1 MYSKIFLSYL
11 QIFNTITTV
20 ILNISPIIVIIPVVK
35 GKDKYINI
43 PYLMLFFNLLNA
55 SCWGCYWYRMS
66 FLIPVISNYIC
77 GIISL
82 SFCII
87 YLYFFSRNSISR
99 FCLYCPLLI
108 LSLAI
113 IIFIS
118 LYVIKMKIFGVILIF
133 FNILMFIAPGQNL
146 IRVIKEKNHKLIP
159 IGTTIVG
166 IICSGGWLF
175 FGIIV
180 NDINCIIP
188 NLIGLL
194 SSIFNTFIWIF
205 FYVRAKIINKR
216 NQLYSEE
223 TIDQKNKVEIK

>member
-1 MYSKIFLSYL
+1 MHHFPIFDETTGEFFWNNNDANWKLAHDSILKSEEGNSK
-11 QIFNTITTV
+11 TV
-20 ILNISPIIVIIPVVK
+20 
-35 GKDKYINI
+35 
-43 PYLMLFFNLLNA
+43 NLLHG
-55 SCWGCYWYRMS
+55 S
-66 FLIPVISNYIC
+66 LV
-77 GIISL
+77 SL
-82 SFCII
+82 SHE
-87 YLYFFSRNSISR
+87 FSTLNDNCLGEGNNS
-99 FCLYCPLLI
+99 P
-108 LSLAI
+108 
-113 IIFIS
+113 
-118 LYVIKMKIFGVILIF
+118 K
-133 FNILMFIAPGQNL
+133 
-146 IRVIKEKNHKLIP
+146 KEKNHKLIP

-205 FYVRAKIINKR
+205 FYVRTKIINKR

>member
-20 ILNISPIIVIIPVVK
+20 ILNISPIFVIIPVIK
-35 GKDKYINI
+35 GKDKYSNI

-66 FLIPVISNYIC
+66 FMIPVMSNSIC

-87 YLYFFSRNSISR
+87 YLYFFSRKNIPK
-99 FCLYCPLLI
+99 FCLYCPFLFLTLVI
-108 LSLAI
+108 L
-113 IIFIS
+113 IFIS
-118 LYVIKMKIFGVILIF
+118 LYVLKMKIFGIILIF
-133 FNILMFIAPGQNL
+133 FNILMFIAPGQNI

-166 IICSGGWLF
+166 IICSGGWLL

-188 NLIGLL
+188 NLIGLV
-194 SSIFNTFIWIF
+194 SSIFNTLIWIF
-205 FYVRAKIINKR
+205 FYARTKIINKR

-223 TIDQKNKVEIK
+223 SIDQKNKVEIK

>member
-20 ILNISPIIVIIPVVK
+20 ILNISPIFVIIPVIK
-35 GKDKYINI
+35 GKDKYSNI

-66 FLIPVISNYIC
+66 FMIPVMSNSIC

-82 SFCII
+82 SFCFT
-87 YLYFFSRNSISR
+87 YLYFFSGKNILK
-99 FCLYCPLLI
+99 FCLYCPFLFLALVI
-108 LSLAI
+108 L
-113 IIFIS
+113 IFIS
-118 LYVIKMKIFGVILIF
+118 LYVLKMKIFGIILIF
-133 FNILMFIAPGQNL
+133 FNILMFIAPGQNI

-166 IICSGGWLF
+166 IICSGGWLL

-188 NLIGLL
+188 NLIGLV
-194 SSIFNTFIWIF
+194 SSIFNTLIWIF
-205 FYVRAKIINKR
+205 FYARTKIINKR

-223 TIDQKNKVEIK
+223 SIDQKNKVEIK